1 MSGKGDN
8 IKKPFTI
15 EGLGE
20 YLKTRDFSKWKPSL
34 IVVHHCAAPS
44 LKQRPQGFIQQHM
57 ENLENYYEDELGW
70 SGAPH
75 IFTDEDQAWVFNPLN
90 EPGTHAKS
98 FNSTGIGI
106 EMLGDYDSEEPW
118 SGRGLQ
124 VLTFTA
130 QVVKLLLEFF
140 NLPMEAVKFHRD
152 DPKTTKTCPGEK
164 ISKDAFLN
172 LVRSV

>member
-1 MSGKGDN
+1 MAGKGDN

-15 EGLGE
+15 EGLKD
-20 YLKTRDFSKWKPSL
+20 YLQTLNFSKWKPSL

-44 LKQRPQGFIQQHM
+44 LAQRPQGFIQQHM
-57 ENLENYYEDELGW
+57 ENLEDYYEDDLGW
-70 SGAPH
+70 SGTPH
-75 IFTDEDQAWVFNPLN
+75 IFTDEDQAWVFNPLT

-106 EMLGDYDSEEPW
+106 EMLGNYDVEDPW
-118 SGRGLQ
+118 TGRGKQ

-130 QVVKLLLEFF
+130 QVVKLLLDFF
-140 NLPMEAVKFHRD
+140 NLPIEAVKFHRD

-164 ISKDAFLN
+164 ISKPIFLD